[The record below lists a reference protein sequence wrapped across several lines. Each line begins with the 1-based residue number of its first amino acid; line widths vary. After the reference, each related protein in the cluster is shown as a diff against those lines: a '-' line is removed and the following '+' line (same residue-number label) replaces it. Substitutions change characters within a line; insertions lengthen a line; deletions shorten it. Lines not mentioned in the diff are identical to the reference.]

1 MAERKIQFKIEALGT
16 DDLSVQI
23 TELQNE
29 LVGLAERRKELNKQ
43 FKEGTITQENYSKQ
57 LADNKIKTKQLNTEL
72 NKNTK
77 QLLET
82 RKGAVEATNSYDA
95 LTKRNNQ
102 LKKQL
107 RAMPDAFDETNESA
121 NALKEEIR
129 ANTEQLK
136 KFDKEI
142 GDNFRN
148 VGNYADAIQDA
159 FKGSSVFGD
168 AIQNNTTVVNNYQ
181 QNITQLTQI
190 TQTLTSVTNT
200 AITNFFGLG
209 KATGGAVKGFKALRV
224 ALISTGIGAIVVAL
238 GSLVAFLTQTKK
250 GSEALE
256 VAMAGLQAIFSN
268 LLGVVVKFGESIF
281 DAFSN
286 PQEALKSFGES
297 IKTFFIDR
305 INAGL
310 ALIGFL
316 GDAVKA
322 VFEGDFEKAGEAV
335 KNAGQ
340 EFLKLNPILNVVSEA
355 IVKVG
360 NDIVESVNK
369 ATEIQ
374 KLEIL
379 YRNLSGELAVVNTQ
393 LEGQRDLLQATA
405 DDATLTFA
413 EREKA
418 ILGVVAK
425 NEELAENEQKLADLQ
440 LKIATARRQEA
451 EKNGLITDEILQAE
465 LDAQQRVIQAD
476 NAVLLAQQ
484 ENEKTRRELKSDRLE
499 QDLDILIDG
508 FDKQKT
514 INERI
519 IADDD
524 RTQQERRAL
533 LAETQRLADE
543 SFDAQIGIIEDFA
556 GKSIDANDLIN
567 ESDATV
573 LAEKIRNLGL
583 SEAIGKRALEIINER
598 KLAEQD
604 FAETKK
610 ALDDE
615 VTDNEVKN
623 LEKRAKENEKYANV
637 VGGAF
642 EDIGQAFGE
651 FLFNSE
657 LEQGEFLKNTILTLL
672 TAVQQTANLMIASAT
687 AQSFAQPDSVATV
700 GVSGA
705 IRASAL
711 TALINT
717 AVAIARAGVKNAK
730 FEKGGLLDGAIF
742 EGASH
747 ANGGVKF
754 ASGGRIMEAEGGEAI
769 INKRSTAMFKPILSA
784 LNVAGGGKKFAD
796 GGVLGAI
803 GSLGASN
810 IINNITAQANV
821 SDELVSKFADVVN
834 TIKVTNVVTD
844 TEANITRV
852 KNIQNEATI

>member
-102 LKKQL
+102 LRKQL

-168 AIQNNTTVVNNYQ
+168 AIQNNTTVINNYQ

-268 LLGVVVKFGESIF
+268 LLGVVVQFGEFLF
-281 DAFSN
+281 DAFNN
-286 PQEALKSFGES
+286 PQEALKTFGES
-297 IKTFFIDR
+297 IKTFVLDR

-379 YRNLSGELAVVNTQ
+379 FKNLSREIAVSNTQ
-393 LEGQRDLLQATA
+393 LEGQRDLLQAVA

-418 ILGVVAK
+418 ILGVVEK

-465 LDAQQRVIQAD
+465 ADAKQRVIQAD
-476 NAVLLAQQ
+476 NAVLIAEQ

-543 SFDAQIGIIEDFA
+543 SFDAQISIIEDFA

-700 GVSGA
+700 GATGA

-717 AVAIARAGVKNAK
+717 AVAIARVGVKNAK